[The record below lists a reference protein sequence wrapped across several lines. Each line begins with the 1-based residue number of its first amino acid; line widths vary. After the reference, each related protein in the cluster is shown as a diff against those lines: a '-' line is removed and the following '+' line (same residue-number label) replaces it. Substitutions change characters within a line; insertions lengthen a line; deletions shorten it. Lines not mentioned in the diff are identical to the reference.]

1 MEISKYKTEQLNKR
15 QRDIF
20 EIIKVKVIQKI
31 QKLRNKICDVNRR
44 GVGWVDSS
52 QYENTFLLDYIWLW
66 INILMV
72 RCDLPRLAGCAVR
85 SRRTDMKCL

>member
-52 QYENTFLLDYIWLW
+52 QYENTFLLDTRYL
-66 INILMV
+66 V
-72 RCDLPRLAGCAVR
+72 VDKYFDGSV
-85 SRRTDMKCL
+85 

>member
-31 QKLRNKICDVNRR
+31 QKIRNKICGVDCRGLV
-44 GVGWVDSS
+44 GVGWVESS
-52 QYENTFLLDYIWLW
+52 QYENTFLLG
-66 INILMV
+66 
-72 RCDLPRLAGCAVR
+72 RLYLVVDKYFDGSV
-85 SRRTDMKCL
+85 

>member
-31 QKLRNKICDVNRR
+31 QKIRNKICGVDRR

-52 QYENTFLLDYIWLW
+52 QYENTFLLD
-66 INILMV
+66 
-72 RCDLPRLAGCAVR
+72 RLYLVVDKYFDGSV
-85 SRRTDMKCL
+85 